1 MATDS
6 DVSEASKADA
16 MEVDNE
22 NEVVTE
28 KQRLRLVSMPAASIN
43 YSERE
48 CADKER
54 YSDQK

>member
-6 DVSEASKADA
+6 DVPEASKADA

-28 KQRLRLVSMPAASIN
+28 KQRLRLVSMPAASAT

-48 CADKER
+48 CEDEER
-54 YSDQK
+54 YADQK